1 MSKNKEPKDSAP
13 LQWEKRNHIGILTLN
28 RPKALNA
35 FDLELME
42 EHVQCLREF
51 EADDDLWVLVYTG
64 NGRAFSSG
72 VDINKASE
80 FLEWDPEK
88 RSRYWVTPNSLEI
101 KKPAIAAV
109 NGYALG
115 GGCELA
121 LGCDIRIA
129 SENAVFALPE
139 TRLGALPGGG
149 GTQYLPRIV
158 SLGDALLMLLTGES
172 ITAEEA
178 LRIHLVQRVV
188 PANQLLDE
196 AIAIAETIC
205 SNGQSAVRLVKEVAM
220 LGLKLPLTESLWLE
234 QTYFQKNQAQ
244 AGPEIKERIQQFMA
258 TRGKPSKEK

>member
-109 NGYALG
+109 IPPTAAVADPRPSTNLFIFSTDFS
-115 GGCELA
+115 LPSSSF
-121 LGCDIRIA
+121 LSSIA
-129 SENAVFALPE
+129 V
-139 TRLGALPGGG
+139 
-149 GTQYLPRIV
+149 
-158 SLGDALLMLLTGES
+158 
-172 ITAEEA
+172 EA
-178 LRIHLVQRVV
+178 L
-188 PANQLLDE
+188 
-196 AIAIAETIC
+196 
-205 SNGQSAVRLVKEVAM
+205 
-220 LGLKLPLTESLWLE
+220 
-234 QTYFQKNQAQ
+234 
-244 AGPEIKERIQQFMA
+244 
-258 TRGKPSKEK
+258 